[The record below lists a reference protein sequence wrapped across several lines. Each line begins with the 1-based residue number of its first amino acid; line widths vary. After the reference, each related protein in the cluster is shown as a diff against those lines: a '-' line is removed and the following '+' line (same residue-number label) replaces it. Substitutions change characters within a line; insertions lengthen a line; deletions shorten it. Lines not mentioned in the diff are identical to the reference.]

1 MQPRGRS
8 RDNTDTWR
16 GRWRAGGWE
25 SRPGAD
31 GGALERPPQPTQWSG
46 RVDPGGAPTTPLCSV
61 STPSLPQS
69 LLQSLFRL
77 YPLASTPSLLILYSI
92 SPPGSTPSLLH
103 LYSVS
108 TPVSPPVSIPSLFLS
123 LYPSLCSFL
132 SHTAGLTDG
141 SLLLGPRWAFSGFSL
156 CLLCGTLSCR
166 RSFPGP
172 SLVTLQPCDHLQ
184 VWWLPHTPCLYFSRQ
199 LSSLL
204 GLLESG
210 NPTSLCPLA

>member
-1 MQPRGRS
+1 MGVAAG
-8 RDNTDTWR
+8 
-16 GRWRAGGWE
+16 GRWGCPGEAP
-25 SRPGAD
+25 SADPVVRPGGSRGSSD
-31 GGALERPPQPTQWSG
+31 HSTLLR
-46 RVDPGGAPTTPLCSV
+46 LYSV
-61 STPSLPQS
+61 PTPSLPQS

-77 YPLASTPSLLILYSI
+77 YSLASTPSLLILYSI

-156 CLLCGTLSCR
+156 CLLCGTLSCG